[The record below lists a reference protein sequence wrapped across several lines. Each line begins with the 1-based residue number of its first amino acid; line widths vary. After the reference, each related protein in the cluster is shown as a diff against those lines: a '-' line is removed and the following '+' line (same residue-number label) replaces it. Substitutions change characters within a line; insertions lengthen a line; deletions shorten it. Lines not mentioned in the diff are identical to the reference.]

1 MHDSCMT
8 PLSRQ
13 GTVTGAK
20 TRIRFFPAKEGD
32 FTPNDRA
39 IAERLYPH
47 LGTAIRRVATNQNER
62 EAREE
67 DQMGRAY
74 PSQVCTLASGAP

>member
-1 MHDSCMT
+1 M
-8 PLSRQ
+8 SRNSHRSEDAN
-13 GTVTGAK
+13 T
-20 TRIRFFPAKEGD
+20 FFPCY

-47 LGTAIRRVATNQNER
+47 LGTAIRRVAANQNER